1 MIQFKAQRYKK
12 MIASFYRDHPVATIR
27 AWKSLELNST
37 ANSGTTSTITHGP
50 LIIFIL
56 HRISILLRPLYRM
69 EVFFFFSF
77 LFFFTS
83 KYSRATVK
91 YILREW
97 NNTGEN
103 GGVPYREQ
111 ERFVN
116 GVNFFNRSR
125 GCLLRFN
132 SRRILMAAP
141 LSTIFLHLPFHDSLR
156 VKRVCLRPRIYTNLE

>member
-12 MIASFYRDHPVATIR
+12 MIASFYRDHPFVR
-27 AWKSLELNST
+27 ENLSSLT
-37 ANSGTTSTITHGP
+37 P
-50 LIIFIL
+50 PRIL
-56 HRISILLRPLYRM
+56 AQRVQLRTVPWLFLFYTGFL
-69 EVFFFFSF
+69 FFFVLCTEWKFFF
-77 LFFFTS
+77 LFFSFFTS